1 MFWRKNKGN
10 VENEV
15 AATSVATLDV
25 PEEKEEAAL
34 QVELQAI
41 YEKLGNILA
50 QNTSLNTR
58 QMEIGQLGQQMHRI
72 VENIQRINEKDD
84 ESAGQ
89 LQSRGERL
97 QTICQQS
104 VGQVEGG
111 MKAMNDVVNVM
122 SQLEQES
129 TNTSLSMSRL
139 EERSSEITSIVQVI
153 SDIANQT
160 NLLAL
165 NAAIEAAR
173 AGEQGRGFAVVADE
187 VRKLAEM
194 TANSTKNIAELIG
207 KIQEETKEALS
218 NSEKNS
224 NAIKSGL
231 SISKEASKKMEGIV
245 STFQD
250 VQEEVSGVMQIID
263 HQKQFADEVA
273 HEVMEAKQMLDNL
286 QEQMGR
292 LVEQAG
298 LVEGQV
304 QESVQVVKQLMP
316 S

>member
-25 PEEKEEAAL
+25 PEQKEEAAL
-34 QVELQAI
+34 QEELQAI

-50 QNTSLNTR
+50 QNTSLNT
-58 QMEIGQLGQQMHRI
+58 QQVEIDKLSQQMHRI

-89 LQSRGERL
+89 LHTRGERL

-111 MKAMNDVVNVM
+111 MKAMSDVVNVM

-224 NAIKSGL
+224 TAIKSGL

-273 HEVMEAKQMLDNL
+273 REVMEAKQMLDNL
-286 QEQMGR
+286 QEQTGR

-304 QESVQVVKQLMP
+304 QESVQVVKKLMP